1 MMSSISSA
9 TIDLTPLHNANIPV
23 IVVLGGAGSGKGTQC
38 SKLAEKYGFV
48 HLSSGDVLRSVAS
61 TSTEL
66 GLKLRGVLNN
76 GEMVDAE
83 TVLAVMK
90 TAMINSL
97 KDTKP
102 KGFLIDG
109 CPRTLDLARMFEKE
123 IQAAKLVVVLKA
135 NRRTMKERLMKRSK
149 VSGRADDQKE
159 VIEKRIR
166 SYFTDTMKVVRFYRR
181 LRKVVEVD
189 AKKSIEE
196 CSPNSLSNWTTLYAI
211 NF

>member
-196 CSPNSLSNWTTLYAI
+196 VFSELTVQLDNIIRN
-211 NF
+211 